1 MKAIMLFILRIRDNN
16 ELIIYQEIPLKID
29 RSVNIVDVKIYIYY
43 MFLKVIDWCDHAI
56 FSGDADSA
64 FYLEKDNL
72 DDNYFMTRYHLH
84 LSASLTDDDMPLWIG
99 EVKILRKGQEGD
111 EKFQLRHGRLD
122 YLDFTFCSLGQ
133 SLDYYNRLARLDKE
147 LRYNILSAL
156 RDIVIFPEMKDGF
169 EDEEGLEASLYNFLE
184 PEDDLFSLAPAMIS
198 GDYSNVIDSDVEF
211 KFQMNKMKVPVK
223 FSFNVPDH
231 KYGDP
236 EEQQARI
243 HVITGNEDS
252 GKDKFLSKLAKIA
265 YAANYDRE
273 LLKNEGTLDPLNIGF
288 ARIVCLSYSPA
299 IVFRVPALY
308 VHEKEQIVLEIQK
321 GVGRFIYCG
330 NHELAKELDESLKSL
345 TIDEDGRV
353 WDHDAPPDEHT
364 HFKTNEELT
373 AEFIKAMEAIEQ
385 DLEKQDLLDDM
396 FGFMKEVP
404 GLQFITNVEFPR
416 LRDEELQEFFQ
427 HLAGESQILL
437 HATLHLILGVSPR
450 SLVLFNAP
458 ETYLR
463 PTLVG
468 FLLRFT
474 SHLLERQSATMIVA
488 TESTEILRETKSR
501 NVTIF
506 RKTGDAIEH
515 SVPEI
520 ETYGET
526 TEAITQ
532 YLNEI
537 QQKNNSGSDTSH
549 TDPETLKNFLHDS

>member
-1 MKAIMLFILRIRDNN
+1 
-16 ELIIYQEIPLKID
+16 
-29 RSVNIVDVKIYIYY
+29 
-43 MFLKVIDWCDHAI
+43 MFLKVVEWCDHGI
-56 FSGDADSA
+56 YSGDADAA

-99 EVKILRKGQEGD
+99 EVKILRKGQRGD
-111 EKFQLRHGRLD
+111 EKFQLKAGRLD

-133 SLDYYNRLARLDKE
+133 SLDYYDRLARLDKE
-147 LRYNILSAL
+147 LRHKILSAL
-156 RDIVIFPEMKDGF
+156 RDIVVFPEMKESF
-169 EDEEGLEASLYNFLE
+169 EDEEGLEASLYHFIE
-184 PEDDLFSLAPAMIS
+184 PDDDLFSLAPAMIS
-198 GDYSNVIDSDVEF
+198 GDYSEISDANVAF
-211 KFQMNKMKVPVK
+211 KLQMTKMKQPVK
-223 FSFNVPDH
+223 VSFNVPDH

-236 EEQQARI
+236 EEHRERI
-243 HVITGNEDS
+243 HVITGNDDS

-265 YAANYDRE
+265 FAPNYDRD
-273 LLKNEGTLDPLNIGF
+273 LLRNEGTLEPVNIGF
-288 ARIVCLSYSPA
+288 TRIICLSYSPT
-299 IVFRVPALY
+299 ITFSVPALF

-321 GVGRFIYCG
+321 GVGRFVYCG
-330 NHELAKELDESLKSL
+330 NHDLAKELDESLKSL

-353 WDHDAPPDEHT
+353 WDIEAPPDENT
-364 HFKTNEELT
+364 FFKSNEDLT
-373 AEFIKAMEAIEQ
+373 AEFVRAMGAIEQ

-416 LRDEELQEFFQ
+416 LREEELVEFFQ

-437 HATLHLILGVSPR
+437 HSALHLILGVTPR

-463 PTLVG
+463 PTLVT
-468 FLLRFT
+468 FMLKFT

-506 RKTGDAIEH
+506 HKTGDAIEH
-515 SVPEI
+515 LTPEI

-526 TEAITQ
+526 AEAITQ
-532 YLNEI
+532 YLNGI
-537 QQKNNSGSDTSH
+537 QQKNDSDSDTPH
-549 TDPETLKNFLHDS
+549 TETFENFLHDS